1 MYRVSQKKKQKKNII
16 YSVQLKKIFDI
27 LTRNTALGKK
37 KIKIAP
43 KKPKFIG
50 HSQQSTGNC
59 LKHKFFV
66 HKLAS

>member
-1 MYRVSQKKKQKKNII
+1 MYRVSQKKKFKKILCTEFPRKKNKKNII

-43 KKPKFIG
+43 KNLNLLEI
-50 HSQQSTGNC
+50 
-59 LKHKFFV
+59 V
-66 HKLAS
+66 

>member
-1 MYRVSQKKKQKKNII
+1 MYRVSQKKKEKIII
-16 YSVQLKKIFDI
+16 YNVQEEKIFDI